1 MFRAVCLHKLP
12 KRAKIPKSDP
22 GFFANIEIGFQEAVG
37 LEVFDHGEPAANAFI
52 DFGSGVTHGRTPVWR
67 LWQVNP
73 QFEVAICE

>member
-1 MFRAVCLHKLP
+1 M
-12 KRAKIPKSDP
+12 
-22 GFFANIEIGFQEAVG
+22 G